1 MGGSVE
7 GQITE
12 YTLDGKMDAWVATSW
27 LQTKRMN
34 ACWVDRWKGAKWI
47 LDQQIERRMLDR

>member
-1 MGGSVE
+1 ME

-12 YTLDGKMDAWVATSW
+12 YTLDGKMNGWVATSW
-27 LQTKRMN
+27 LQMKRIN
-34 ACWVDRWKGAKWI
+34 ECWVHGWQGAKWT